1 MHANLINE
9 YRRIRHT
16 WHGRAS
22 MALAVARKA
31 IATGATSP
39 VGYPSFLPGNGIGAP
54 FQCASEPCRW
64 VEKPADYGLRFVG
77 FADDVAARSIRH
89 TGWFVGDE
97 CGEKARGVVF
107 QLPARNGS
115 PVFVAGIADPYN
127 DGPAIVAFTHTT
139 DDATTAAIWADQIAE
154 SYADEERDNQR
165 VTSARIRFDELAD
178 NVAQVRKCSLSLIR
192 EIKQSGTLR
201 PAVCAALRK
210 AVVEQIEFIRAMRTE
225 RADIAHAF
233 SSHAAWNA

>member
-16 WHGRAS
+16 WHGRAN

-31 IATGATSP
+31 IATGTTSP

-64 VEKPADYGLRFVG
+64 VEKPADCGFRFVG
-77 FADDVAARSIRH
+77 FADDVAARSVRH

-115 PVFVAGIADPYN
+115 PVFVAAIADPYN

-139 DDATTAAIWADQIAE
+139 DDATTAAIWADQLAE
-154 SYADEERDNQR
+154 SYADKERDYQR
-165 VTSARIRFDELAD
+165 VTSARFRFDELAD
-178 NVAQVRKCSLSLIR
+178 QIAFIRKTALALIR
-192 EIKQSGTLR
+192 EIKQSRTMG
-201 PAVCAALRK
+201 PAVCAALRN
-210 AVVEQIEFIRAMRTE
+210 AVVQQVEIIRAMRAE

-233 SSHAAWNA
+233 ASHDAWNA